1 MKETLKTFFSSVLAG
16 MLVAMGGFVYLS
28 CVTKFDNGAI
38 IGAML
43 FSIGL
48 FVIVI
53 YKLNLFTGKVCYML
67 FENKKYNLNL
77 LVILLGNL
85 ISAAFIGFLLRI
97 TANQNLLTL
106 ANEITSTKNNQGLLN
121 SFILGIFCGI
131 MIFLA
136 VDIYKNA
143 ESPLCKCL
151 GLVLGIMVF
160 ILSGFEHCVANSF
173 YFSIANCW
181 SWYTI
186 LNLIIMILGNSVG
199 GALFAFAIQKLKK

>member
-1 MKETLKTFFSSVLAG
+1 MKENLKSLFSSILAG

-28 CVTKFDNGAI
+28 CVTKFNNAI
-38 IGAML
+38 VGAML

-48 FVIVI
+48 FVIVV

-67 FENKKYNLNL
+67 FEDKKYNLNL
-77 LVILLGNL
+77 LIILLGNL
-85 ISAAFIGFLLRI
+85 IGAALIGYILRI
-97 TANQNLLTL
+97 TASDALL
-106 ANEITSTKNNQGLLN
+106 NVVQSITNGKNNQGLLT
-121 SFILGIFCGI
+121 SFILAMFCGV

-143 ESPLCKCL
+143 EAPLCKCL
-151 GLVLGIMVF
+151 GLVLGITVF
-160 ILSGFEHCVANSF
+160 ILCGFEHCVANAF

-181 SWYTI
+181 SWFTF
-186 LNLIIMILGNSVG
+186 LNLIIMILGNTVG